1 MAPVTTLIQHPLH
14 LRRNCP
20 IFLGVSHPFDWSGVG
35 EHLVGTTLAIATK
48 SMCQCSSNTL
58 AGALRAHA
66 SGTGVAK
73 TASNAHGACYVC
85 KCWRRQASPPK
96 HCARKERDI
105 PPSIGEPGGGGRTYT
120 RDVPGPLEQLGR
132 ATPEPTIEGLADVG
146 GCVAESV

>member
-1 MAPVTTLIQHPLH
+1 MTTLIQHPLH

-105 PPSIGEPGGGGRTYT
+105 PPSIGEPGGGGPTQETCR
-120 RDVPGPLEQLGR
+120 VLLNNLAVLP
-132 ATPEPTIEGLADVG
+132 PEPTIEGLADVG
-146 GCVAESV
+146 GYVAESV